1 MDAGHFDLAHR
12 GGSRKRAAPAQLEAT
27 GTLFDFVPRA
37 AADPEFEQLVAIVDE
52 LEHLHTKKHGPEYG
66 VTVGEVVFEAEQNRG
81 IKVGGVPMEDPILQ
95 QRQTSWL
102 PRIMP
107 AAGLVATDRLRVS
120 PLKRHHRK
128 RQTVWIR
135 REVKP

>member
-1 MDAGHFDLAHR
+1 MT
-12 GGSRKRAAPAQLEAT
+12 SPQP
-27 GTLFDFVPRA
+27 TLWEFVPRA
-37 AADPEFEQLVAIVDE
+37 APDAQFHQLVAIAVE
-52 LEHLHTKKHGPEYG
+52 LEQLHTKKHGPEYG
-66 VTVGEVVFEAEQNRG
+66 LTVGEVVFEAEQNRG
-81 IKVGGVPMEDPILQ
+81 LKVGGVPMQDPNLQ

-128 RQTVWIR
+128 RQAVWIR

>member
-1 MDAGHFDLAHR
+1 MTAPQPTLWDVVPR
-12 GGSRKRAAPAQLEAT
+12 RAAGA
-27 GTLFDFVPRA
+27 
-37 AADPEFEQLVAIVDE
+37 EFQQLVAIAVE
-52 LEHLHTKKHGPEYG
+52 LEQLHTGRHGPEHG
-66 VTVGEVVFEAEQNRG
+66 LTVGEVVFEAEQNRG
-81 IKVGGVPMEDPILQ
+81 LKVGGLPMEDLNYQ

>member
-1 MDAGHFDLAHR
+1 MTSPQSILG
-12 GGSRKRAAPAQLEAT
+12 E
-27 GTLFDFVPRA
+27 FVPKA
-37 AADPEFEQLVAIVDE
+37 ATDATFQELVAIAIE
-52 LEHLHTKKHGPEYG
+52 LEKRHTARLGREYG
-66 VTVGEVVFEAEQNRG
+66 LIVGEVVFEAEQNRG
-81 IKVGGVPMEDPILQ
+81 LRVGGEKMENKTLE

>member
-1 MDAGHFDLAHR
+1 MT
-12 GGSRKRAAPAQLEAT
+12 APQP
-27 GTLFDFVPRA
+27 TLWDVVPRV
-37 AADPEFEQLVAIVDE
+37 AADPHFHELVAIAVE
-52 LEHLHTKKHGPEYG
+52 LEQLHTRKHGSEYG
-66 VTVGEVVFEAEQNRG
+66 ITVGEIVFEAEQNRG
-81 IKVGGVPMEDPILQ
+81 LKVGGVPMEDLNLQ